1 MSKIPANLRYSEDH
15 EWIRVEDGDAII
27 GITDHAQDQ
36 LGDIVYVG
44 EWPDIGDEVDRG
56 DVIGV
61 IESVK
66 ASSDIFAPIA
76 GTIAAINPDLADSPE
91 LVNSDPYGDAW
102 MIRITVDDD
111 EQVAE
116 LLDADAY
123 ETLTDE

>member
-1 MSKIPANLRYSEDH
+1 MSKIPATLRYSEDH
-15 EWIRVEDGDAII
+15 EWILVKGDVAQI

-44 EWPDIGDEVDRG
+44 EFPDIGDEVDRG

-66 ASSDIFAPIA
+66 ASSDIFAPMGGKI
-76 GTIAAINPDLADSPE
+76 IEINGDLAESPE
-91 LVNSDPYGDAW
+91 LVNSDPYGEAW
-102 MIRITVDDD
+102 MLRIKVEDS
-111 EQVAE
+111 EQIDE

-123 ETLTDE
+123 EELTDE